1 MRSRLINIQTAP
13 FLLRALGSNQW
24 SVSRHLFSY
33 LFIFFK
39 RASILIPSGP
49 TFEIFHFGS
58 KCSEC
63 YFNFCFLVTAF
74 HCLWASCS
82 KPLPLVNIK
91 KRKLHQPKHDISQM
105 EWNHLNVAELTGAHC
120 FVVLPS
126 ITAPLKQSKT
136 NKQNNND
143 KKNKEFKLM
152 AWQTL
157 IRFQLPWPYIKDPGY
172 KGLFHSLFMSEMPR
186 VITEME
192 FVSGSTK
199 PPLAIIV

>member
-1 MRSRLINIQTAP
+1 MR
-13 FLLRALGSNQW
+13 RALFFFFSNFGERLKSSENIFSFQVCESRGAVAFDQHSNGSFPSPRIRLQ
-24 SVSRHLFSY
+24 SMIGVTS
-33 LFIFFK
+33 FIHFFFCFFFK

-74 HCLWASCS
+74 HRLWASCS
-82 KPLPLVNIK
+82 KPLPSGKYK

-105 EWNHLNVAELTGAHC
+105 EWNHLNVAELPAAHC

-143 KKNKEFKLM
+143 KKQGIQANGVTDFNSLSASM
-152 AWQTL
+152 AL
-157 IRFQLPWPYIKDPGY
+157 
-172 KGLFHSLFMSEMPR
+172 H
-186 VITEME
+186 
-192 FVSGSTK
+192 
-199 PPLAIIV
+199 